1 MTCLAKAFALRQ
13 KRTPAVVGKRRR
25 KCIVASALVPLALF
39 GWTVPSDAGIT
50 AIQINSRAPAFN
62 GAAFGSVGA
71 YENLVGVAYGEVDP
85 DDPLNAIITDIALA
99 PRNARGMVE
108 YSMDFS
114 IFKPADPSKGNHTL
128 LYDVVNRG
136 RMLLPGLNIGV
147 TADKPAG
154 DGYLENAGYTL
165 VFSGWEGD
173 ISSGLRFNLPV
184 ATNKDGSPITGQV
197 RGEYIL
203 TAPTSTQDLSAA
215 PTYEAVSTDNT
226 GLTMTQRV
234 HQHDAKEVIPN
245 SDWAFADCTTKP
257 FPGEP
262 STTKVCL
269 KNGFDTN
276 HIYELVYTAKNPTV
290 AGIGFA
296 ATRDFIS
303 FLRNG
308 NGALTG
314 HGNGVGNGDG
324 RGRCQNRG
332 QGAAHNGCA
341 QPLPVPVDQNP
352 LGNSIQN
359 AMIYGSSQS
368 GRWIRTFIQLG
379 FNQDES
385 LHQVVEGA
393 MPHIASNRGAFDVRF
408 AQPTRL
414 SGTQHTEAQYPG
426 AESPQTW
433 EVSDDPL
440 SGVNASQLDRCR
452 STRSCPK
459 IIATVTDTEYWQSL
473 MALNTTDALGT
484 RDLPIPGNVRIF
496 QLSSSQHGS
505 GNPLASPTAPPV
517 VPANCQLARNPNPYI
532 PYQRAL
538 LADLHDWVVAGVAPP
553 ASLYST
559 IADGTLV
566 PVETMH
572 FPYAGGAVNFTLES
586 VANRKF
592 YLDRGA
598 QFDVQDITGVMAEPP
613 IARSAYALL
622 LPQFDADG
630 NDIGGLRGVEIQV
643 PVGTYMGWNPR
654 KAGFSEG
661 DSCDLTGGYIPFFR
675 TKAEREAANDPRL
688 SLAERYPT
696 HDDYVAKVTA
706 AANALVAKRL
716 MLPQDAQLAISLAQ
730 SAAVP

>member
-1 MTCLAKAFALRQ
+1 MTCVTQSSPLH
-13 KRTPAVVGKRRR
+13 RTAAPAVSGKRR
-25 KCIVASALVPLALF
+25 SAWIATTALFPLALL
-39 GWTVPSDAGIT
+39 GWAAPSDAGIT
-50 AIQINSRAPAFN
+50 AVDVSSRTTAFN
-62 GAAFGSVGA
+62 HASFGSVGE
-71 YENLVGVAYGEVDP
+71 YEILAGVAHGEVDP
-85 DDPLNAIITDIALA
+85 DDPLNAIITDVALA

-114 IFKPADPSKGNHTL
+114 IYKPVDASKGNHTL

-136 RMLLPGLNIGV
+136 RMLLPGLNIGGSA
-147 TADKPAG
+147 TSAG

-173 ISSGLRFNLPV
+173 ITSGLRINLPV
-184 ATNKDGSPITGQV
+184 ATNKDGGAITGPV
-197 RGEYIL
+197 RGEYIF
-203 TAPTSTQDLSAA
+203 TSPASTEDLSGP
-215 PTYEAVSTDNT
+215 PTYEAVSTDNR
-226 GLTMTQRV
+226 GATMTQRV
-234 HQHDAKEVIPN
+234 HQHDAREVIPN
-245 SDWAFADCTTKP
+245 DRWAFADCTSTP
-257 FPGEP
+257 FPGVP

-269 KNGFDTN
+269 NGGFDTN

-290 AGIGFA
+290 AGLGFA

-324 RGRCQNRG
+324 RGRCHNRG

-352 LGNSIQN
+352 LGASISN

-379 FNQDES
+379 FNQDET

-440 SGVNASQLDRCR
+440 SDVNASQLDRCR
-452 STRSCPK
+452 ATNSCPK
-459 IIATVTDTEYWQSL
+459 VIATVTDTEYWQSL

-505 GNPLASPTAPPV
+505 GSPLASPTAAPV

-538 LADLHDWVVAGVAPP
+538 LQDLHDWVVDGVAPP
-553 ASLYST
+553 PSLYST
-559 IADGTLV
+559 IADGSLV
-566 PVETMH
+566 PVESMQ
-572 FPYAGGAVNFTLES
+572 FPYAGGAVNFTPES

-592 YLDRGA
+592 FLDRGA

-622 LPQFDADG
+622 LPQIDADG
-630 NDIGGLRGVEIQV
+630 NDIGGLRGVNIQV
-643 PVGTYMGWNPR
+643 PVGTYTGWNPR
-654 KAGFSEG
+654 RAGFSEG

-675 TKAEREAANDPRL
+675 TKAERQANGDPRL
-688 SLAERYPT
+688 SLEERYT
-696 HDDYVAKVTA
+696 SHADYVAKVTA

-716 MLPQDAQLAISLAQ
+716 MLPQDAALATSVAQ
-730 SAAVP
+730 SAIVP

>member
-1 MTCLAKAFALRQ
+1 MTCLAESSPLHQTTSQATGSQ
-13 KRTPAVVGKRRR
+13 RRR
-25 KCIVASALVPLALF
+25 RWIATSALLPLALF
-39 GWTVPSDAGIT
+39 GWAAPSEAGIT
-50 AIQINSRAPAFN
+50 AIQIDSRAPAFN
-62 GAAFGSVGA
+62 DTAFGAVGT
-71 YENLVGVAYGEVDP
+71 YENISGVAYGEVDP

-114 IFKPADPSKGNHTL
+114 IFKPVDTSKGNHTL

-136 RMLLPGLNIGV
+136 RMLLPSLNIGSSGSN
-147 TADKPAG
+147 PG

-173 ISSGLRFNLPV
+173 ITSGLRINLPV
-184 ATNKDGSPITGQV
+184 ATNKDGSAITGPV
-197 RGEYIL
+197 RGEYIF
-203 TAPTSTQDLSAA
+203 TSPASTEDLSGP
-215 PTYEAVSTDNT
+215 PTYEAVGTDNS
-226 GLTMTQRV
+226 GATMTRRV

-245 SDWAFADCTTKP
+245 DQWAFADCTSTP
-257 FPGEP
+257 FPGVP

-269 KNGFDTN
+269 KDGFDTN

-324 RGRCQNRG
+324 RGRCHNRG

-341 QPLPVPVDQNP
+341 QPLPVPADQNP
-352 LGNSIQN
+352 LGNSVQN

-368 GRWIRTFIQLG
+368 GRWMRTFIQLG
-379 FNQDES
+379 FNQDEG

-440 SGVNASQLDRCR
+440 SGVDASQLDRCR
-452 STRSCPK
+452 ATNSCPK
-459 IIATVTDTEYWQSL
+459 IVATVTDTEYWQSL
-473 MALNTTDALGT
+473 MALNTTDALGK

-496 QLSSSQHGS
+496 QFSSSQHGS
-505 GNPLASPTAPPV
+505 GSPLASPTAPPV
-517 VPANCQLARNPNPYI
+517 VPANCQLARNPHAYI

-538 LADLHDWVVAGVAPP
+538 LADLHDWVVNGVEPP
-553 ASLYST
+553 PSLYST

-598 QFDVQDITGVMAEPP
+598 QFNVEDITGVMAEPP

-622 LPQFDADG
+622 LPQIDADG
-630 NDIGGLRGVEIQV
+630 NDAGGLRGVSIQV

-654 KAGFSEG
+654 RAGFSEG
-661 DSCDLTGGYIPFFR
+661 DSCDLTGGYIPFFH
-675 TKAEREAANDPRL
+675 TKAERDAAGDPRL

-706 AANALVAKRL
+706 AANALVSKRL
-716 MLPQDAQLAISLAQ
+716 LLPQDAQLAIGLAQ
-730 SAAVP
+730 SADVP